1 MTKREELTAK
11 QDALIALKE
20 RIEAD
25 DMEAIEEGVQL
36 KADIETLTAEVE
48 AADKKAG
55 LLETIG
61 TKEEPNQE
69 ENIMNTEGLKALNL
83 EALKGQRGS
92 TSALL
97 KMPGLPEPPTADVII
112 APEMPVVSQN
122 VGEIAYKLGVRD
134 LFGREAISGNT
145 LTYFV
150 MGETIGDLGVE
161 DFITLEGAAKNHIQP
176 DYDAVTEALK
186 KIAAYI
192 KETDELLSD
201 APFLESV
208 VRGRLVYEQQKAVEA
223 YLITDLANTSGINT
237 TYEGAGITFDN
248 LLSAKMAIEAA
259 TGYEADAII
268 INPVDLA
275 TLLLSKDGN
284 QQYMMGGPA
293 YAPYGNGAYGAYLP
307 IWGCKVVASSGVPQG
322 EAYIGAFK
330 QGASVVTKANE
341 GLRVEVSNSDQD
353 DFIKNLVTVR
363 AEERILL
370 AVRVPGAFAH
380 VTAVESE

>member
-25 DMEAIEEGVQL
+25 DTEAIEEGVQL

-69 ENIMNTEGLKALNL
+69 DNIMNTEGLKALNL

-92 TSALL
+92 ASVELKALDD
-97 KMPGLPEPPTADVII
+97 PATVVAPTI
-112 APEMPVVSQN
+112 PVVSQN
-122 VGEIAYKLGVRD
+122 VGEINYKLGVREA
-134 LFGREAISGNT
+134 FGREAISGNT

-150 MGETIGDLGVE
+150 MNGVQGAPNAIE
-161 DFITLEGAAKNHIQP
+161 LENQGTTKAQIQP
-176 DYDAVTEALK
+176 LYRPVTEALK
-186 KIAAYI
+186 KVACYI

-208 VRGRLVYEQQKAVEA
+208 VRGRGVYEQQRAVEA
-223 YLITDLANTSGINT
+223 ELVSELAHTSGINT
-237 TYEGAGITFDN
+237 TYQNAGLTFDN
-248 LLSAKMAIEAA
+248 LLKAKCAVEAA
-259 TGYEADAII
+259 TGYDADTIL
-268 INPVDLA
+268 INPVDLQ
-275 TLLLSKDGN
+275 TLLLTKDGTN
-284 QQYMMGGPA
+284 QYLMGGPA

-307 IWGCKVVASSGVPQG
+307 IWGCKVIATNAITQG
-322 EAYIGAFK
+322 KAVIGAFK
-330 QGASVVTKANE
+330 QGAAVVTKANE

-353 DFIKNLVTVR
+353 DFIKNLITVR
-363 AEERILL
+363 IEERLLL
-370 AVRVPGAFAH
+370 AVRVPGAFA
-380 VTAVESE
+380 VVSAE

>member
-25 DMEAIEEGVQL
+25 DTEAIEEGVQL

-69 ENIMNTEGLKALNL
+69 DNIMNTEGLKALNL

-92 TSALL
+92 TSVEL
-97 KMPGLPEPPTADVII
+97 KASTDPAPVAAPPI
-112 APEMPVVSQN
+112 PVVSQN
-122 VGEIAYKLGVRD
+122 VGEINYKLGVREA
-134 LFGREAISGNT
+134 FGREAISGNT

-150 MGETIGDLGVE
+150 MQGVSGTPGA
-161 DFITLEGAAKNHIQP
+161 ITLGGQGSAKAQIEP
-176 DYDAVTEALK
+176 LYEPVTEALK
-186 KIAAYI
+186 KIACYI

-208 VRGRLVYEQQKAVEA
+208 VRGRGVYEQQKAVEA
-223 YLITDLANTSGINT
+223 ELVSQLTNTVGINT
-237 TYEGAGITFDN
+237 TYQNAGLNFDN
-248 LLSAKMAIEAA
+248 LLKAKCAVEAA
-259 TGYEADAII
+259 TGYDADTIL
-268 INPVDLA
+268 INPVDLQ
-275 TLLLSKDGN
+275 TLLLAKDGTN
-284 QQYMMGGPA
+284 QYLMGGPA

-307 IWGCKVVASSGVPQG
+307 IWGCKVIATNAITQG
-322 EAYIGAFK
+322 KAVIGAFK
-330 QGASVVTKANE
+330 QGAAVVTKVNE

-353 DFIKNLVTVR
+353 DFIKNLITVR
-363 AEERILL
+363 IEERILL
-370 AVRVPGAFAH
+370 AVRVPSAFAI
-380 VTAVESE
+380 VSA

>member
-1 MTKREELTAK
+1 
-11 QDALIALKE
+11 
-20 RIEAD
+20 
-25 DMEAIEEGVQL
+25 
-36 KADIETLTAEVE
+36 
-48 AADKKAG
+48 
-55 LLETIG
+55 
-61 TKEEPNQE
+61 
-69 ENIMNTEGLKALNL
+69 MNTDGLKALNL

-92 TSALL
+92 TSAEV
-97 KMPGLPEPPTADVII
+97 KGLNDPAVVKGPEI
-112 APEMPVVSQN
+112 PVVSQN
-122 VGEIAYKLGVRD
+122 VGEINYKLGVRD

-150 MGETIGDLGVE
+150 MGET
-161 DFITLEGAAKNHIQP
+161 EGEPNGINLNEQGSAKAQIEHTYEP
-176 DYDAVTEALK
+176 VTEPRE
-186 KIAAYI
+186 KIACYI

-208 VRGRLVYEQQKAVEA
+208 VRGRGVYEQQKAVEA
-223 YLITDLANTSGINT
+223 YLISDLANTSGINT
-237 TYEGAGITFDN
+237 TYEQAGIDFDT
-248 LLSAKMAIEAA
+248 LLQAKMAIEAA

-268 INPVDLA
+268 INPLDLA

-307 IWGCKVVASSGVPQG
+307 VWGCKVVASSGVPQG

-353 DFIKNLVTVR
+353 DFIKNRITVR
-363 AEERILL
+363 IEERILL

-380 VTAVESE
+380 VSAEGGEE

>member
-11 QDALIALKE
+11 EDALIALKE

-25 DMEAIEEGVQL
+25 DTEAIEEGVQL

-48 AADKKAG
+48 TADKKAG

-97 KMPGLPEPPTADVII
+97 KMGDVPPVADVVKG
-112 APEMPVVSQN
+112 PTMPVVSQN

-150 MGETIGDLGVE
+150 MGDTNGDLGLK
-161 DFITLEGAAKNHIQP
+161 DFITLEGAAKNHLEP
-176 DYDAVTEALK
+176 TYEPVTEALQ

-223 YLITDLANTSGINT
+223 SLISDLAGTSGINT

-380 VTAVESE
+380 VTAAESE